1 MLDALFDALN
11 GSTSEGAG
19 LTVAVAENGTPALG
33 RGEMR
38 SAKRGMTAALAKPP
52 AAEYDTEDDEKEAEA
67 PEPKD
72 DEEPAEAGGGAA
84 SSGRIG
90 DDMDGA
96 CFKNASEAP
105 DEPLEV
111 TDKEGGRIPLMQTD
125 SVSTPNRG
133 ELEYDNDYH
142 GIGYD
147 ASAKDIEALLNR
159 MAEERLETKRTS
171 QLNEL
176 AQNIS
181 YGNIH
186 EGVKMTVHRMS
197 TIDDELRD
205 RYDEASPPL
214 LAISKQLQR
223 SITRQLQDQRR
234 GGKQTGLYMGRRL
247 DIHSLPRNDGRAF
260 SKMSLPNE
268 TPELAIALLLD
279 ESGSM
284 GCASRAIYARASAII
299 LYDFCQSLGI
309 PVMVYGHSTDTGVA
323 LYSYAEFDSIDK
335 LDRYRM
341 MDISARG
348 SNRDGAALRFV
359 AEQLAKRPEDIR
371 LLILVSDGQPADSG
385 YYGTA
390 AEEDLRGIKTEY
402 RRKGICFI
410 AAAIGEDKESIER
423 IYGDAYMDISDLH
436 TLPITLTNVVKR
448 FIRT

>member
-1 MLDALFDALN
+1 MN
-11 GSTSEGAG
+11 
-19 LTVAVAENGTPALG
+19 
-33 RGEMR
+33 
-38 SAKRGMTAALAKPP
+38 
-52 AAEYDTEDDEKEAEA
+52 
-67 PEPKD
+67 
-72 DEEPAEAGGGAA
+72 
-84 SSGRIG
+84 
-90 DDMDGA
+90 GA
-96 CFKNASEAP
+96 CIGSAGEAP
-105 DEPLEV
+105 DKPHEV
-111 TDKEGGRIPLMQTD
+111 TDKEGGRIPLTQTD

-133 ELEYDNDYH
+133 ELERDNDYR
-142 GIGYD
+142 GAGYD

-247 DIHSLPRNDGRAF
+247 DIHSLPRNDGRVF

-268 TPELAIALLLD
+268 TPELALALLLD

-284 GCASRAIYARASAII
+284 GCGSRATYARESAII

-309 PVMVYGHSTDTGVA
+309 PVMVYGHSAYSGVE

-335 LDRYRM
+335 LDRYRL

-348 SNRDGAALRFV
+348 NNRDGAALRFV
-359 AEQLAKRPEDIR
+359 AEQLAKRTEDIR

-402 RRKGICFI
+402 RRKGICFVV
-410 AAAIGEDKESIER
+410 AAIGDDKDSIER

>member
-1 MLDALFDALN
+1 M
-11 GSTSEGAG
+11 
-19 LTVAVAENGTPALG
+19 TVAVAENGTPALG

-52 AAEYDTEDDEKEAEA
+52 AAEDDTEDDEKEAEA

-72 DEEPAEAGGGAA
+72 DDEPAEAGGGAA

-423 IYGDAYMDISDLH
+423 IYGDSFMDISDLH
-436 TLPITLTNVVKR
+436 TLPIALTNAVKR